1 MVTPCIARTTRL
13 VTRSS
18 GRAAGFVALPCA
30 RPLEPGLDAG
40 FEMAGEETCGL
51 AAGANGRAFRA
62 D

>member
-1 MVTPCIARTTRL
+1 MVTPCIATTTRL
-13 VTRSS
+13 VNLCS
-18 GRAAGFVALPCA
+18 GRAAGFFALPGP